1 MIPTS
6 PYARSSAADCF
17 RQLLSGG
24 GYRVVLSGLG
34 GDELLGG
41 VPTPVPELADLLVGL
56 DVRQFLAR
64 SFEWALA
71 KRKPILTLWSSVLRQ
86 FLPRSSHFSRE
97 SFRLSWLTTEFI
109 ARHRHEFSF
118 PSLRTRLTGGS
129 PSFQANLEAFES
141 LRSQFSC
148 RSLESDPTF
157 EWRYPFLDRELV
169 SFCFAIPREQMVRPY
184 ERRSLMRRALAH
196 TVPRQILDRK
206 RKAYVSRALVK
217 VIGAEYMRLR
227 GSKPLRVEELGI
239 VDCGELEHA
248 VQNAEQGQDV
258 ATVSLL
264 RTLALEDWLR
274 DLRNQRPPSQEVVF
288 RKDYAIR
295 VVRCSDQEL
304 LGREN

>member
-1 MIPTS
+1 
-6 PYARSSAADCF
+6 
-17 RQLLSGG
+17 
-24 GYRVVLSGLG
+24 
-34 GDELLGG
+34 
-41 VPTPVPELADLLVGL
+41 
-56 DVRQFLAR
+56 
-64 SFEWALA
+64 
-71 KRKPILTLWSSVLRQ
+71 
-86 FLPRSSHFSRE
+86 
-97 SFRLSWLTTEFI
+97 
-109 ARHRHEFSF
+109 
-118 PSLRTRLTGGS
+118 
-129 PSFQANLEAFES
+129 
-141 LRSQFSC
+141 
-148 RSLESDPTF
+148 
-157 EWRYPFLDRELV
+157 
-169 SFCFAIPREQMVRPY
+169 
-184 ERRSLMRRALAH
+184 MRRALAD